1 MAVMTLTVW
10 GDMTSSVMGP

>member
-10 GDMTSSVMGP
+10 DDMTSSVMGP